1 MANDNNYFL
10 QRKVKV
16 LSKID
21 EILKKLPPFVTE
33 YFVGIENNSSPLT
46 RLNYAVDLQIFFD
59 YVLNKYDYE
68 SVTAIPLSVLD
79 RITASDIEHF
89 LSYLSSFEYNGKHH
103 VCNEKAKARKLAS
116 IRSLYKYFF
125 NKDKIIANVASKV
138 ATPKIHD
145 KEIIRLENSE
155 VTELLI
161 TAETGK
167 GLSEHQLAYS
177 KNTQIRDIA
186 LLTLFLGTGIRI
198 SELVG
203 LNIDDFFFDT
213 NSFVITRKGGNRTI
227 LYFTDEVKTELI
239 KWLEYRKTLEKV
251 DKNEKAMF
259 LSLRNKRIS
268 VRAVEELVKKYA
280 KVVTPLKRIT
290 PHKLRST
297 FGTNLYRQTGDIY
310 IVADYLGH
318 KDINT
323 TKRHYAAISDDM
335 RKSAIQT
342 LKLKDD

>member
-1 MANDNNYFL
+1 MSNDNNYFL

-21 EILKKLPPFVTE
+21 EILKKLPHFVTE

-68 SVTAIPLSVLD
+68 SVTSIPLSVLD
-79 RITASDIEHF
+79 KMTASDIEHF

-155 VTELLI
+155 VSELLN

-167 GLSEHQLAYS
+167 GLTKHQLAYS

-227 LYFTDEVKTELI
+227 LYFTDEVKNELL

-342 LKLKDD
+342 LKLKDE

>member
-21 EILKKLPPFVTE
+21 EILKKLPTFVTE

-68 SVTAIPLSVLD
+68 SVTDIPLSVLD

-155 VTELLI
+155 VSELLI

-167 GLSEHQLAYS
+167 GLSKHQLAYS
-177 KNTQIRDIA
+177 KNTQIRDMA

-227 LYFTDEVKTELI
+227 LYFTDEVKTELL
-239 KWLEYRKTLEKV
+239 KWLEYRKTLDKV

>member
-1 MANDNNYFL
+1 MSNDNNYFL

-21 EILKKLPPFVTE
+21 EILKKLPHFVTE

-68 SVTAIPLSVLD
+68 SVTSIPLSVLD
-79 RITASDIEHF
+79 KITASDIEHF

-155 VTELLI
+155 VSELLN

-167 GLSEHQLAYS
+167 GLTKHQLAYS

-227 LYFTDEVKTELI
+227 LYFTDEVKNELL

-297 FGTNLYRQTGDIY
+297 FGTNLYRQIGDIY

-335 RKSAIQT
+335 RKSEIQT
-342 LKLKDD
+342 LKLKDE